1 MTRVLLRASAAV
13 LLLLSSA
20 LIGWRVLGPAERLDT
35 SPEPY
40 PVLVVSAPGV
50 LGRIS
55 VAPLIFNDRL
65 RIYAA
70 KHQLRADEPVYGRA
84 VYTSRWSL
92 RRWPEQLSGVVTTGT
107 TVVSRWSDG
116 QLVAQDGRT
125 GKILWR
131 ASGPDAPDYAG
142 HRTGAAAVWSPP
154 GLRIAGGSVVVAEGH
169 DLLGYDL
176 GTGAQRWRIETP
188 ADCADGFTTA
198 GGVVVCPVGAYDA
211 SSGQPVATWPAGPS
225 TPLGCPVADSGC
237 AGFRDAAG
245 HGWLTASATPQ
256 RATALDRPEATV
268 AAGVVV
274 AAAGGAVTGYAPDG
288 TVRWTWPGEARV
300 LGGSSTQVL
309 LFRPDHH
316 LVVLDAATGDRRAD
330 VRLAFGK
337 EDDLWEIGAYQISE
351 HYLAIERRRLG
362 GPDDPD
368 SPIYYYT
375 TDTVLLAGY

>member
-13 LLLLSSA
+13 LLLLASA

-35 SPEPY
+35 SSAPY
-40 PVLVVSAPGV
+40 PPLVVSAPGV
-50 LGRIS
+50 QGRIG

-92 RRWPEQLSGVVTTGT
+92 RRWPQQLSGVVTSGT

-116 QLVAQDGRT
+116 LLVGQDGRT

-131 ASGPDAPDYAG
+131 TSGPDAPDYAG

-154 GLRIAGGSVVVAEGH
+154 GLRIAAGSVVVTQGQ
-169 DLLGYDL
+169 DLFGYDVS
-176 GTGAQRWRIETP
+176 TGAERWRATP
-188 ADCADGFTTA
+188 PAGCVDGFTTA
-198 GGVVVCPVGAYDA
+198 GGVYVCATGAYDA
-211 SSGQPVATWPAGPS
+211 TSGRPMANWPAGPF
-225 TPLGCPVADSGC
+225 TALGCLVAGSNC

-245 HGWLTASATPQ
+245 HGWLAAAATPR
-256 RATALDRPEATV
+256 RAAALDSPDATV

-274 AAAGGAVTGYAPDG
+274 SVVNGVVTGHDPDG
-288 TVRWTWPGEARV
+288 AVRWTWPGEARV
-300 LGGSSTQVL
+300 LGGSSSLVL
-309 LFRPDHH
+309 LVRPDHH
-316 LVVLDAATGDRRAD
+316 LITLEAATGRQTAD

-337 EDDLWEIGAYQISE
+337 EDDLWKFGGYQIAE
-351 HYLAIERRRLG
+351 HYLAIERRRLD
-362 GPDDPD
+362 GPDDPE

-375 TDTVLLAGY
+375 TDTVLLAGF